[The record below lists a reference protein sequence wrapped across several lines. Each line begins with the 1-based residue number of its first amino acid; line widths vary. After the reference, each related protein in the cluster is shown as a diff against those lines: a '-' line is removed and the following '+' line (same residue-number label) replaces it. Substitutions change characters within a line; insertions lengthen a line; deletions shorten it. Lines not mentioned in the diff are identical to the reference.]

1 MRLPSIRP
9 STALDP
15 DFFSS
20 LLFFTTPLTTP
31 FFPRSLDCLA
41 PSFERATLDLS
52 IDATADSVVSVV
64 LDIFGPIQLQM
75 PVPVPVHTKQPAHPV
90 IKKHHIDDGHSNPFS
105 SLTRSLPVAPTG
117 PPPSFGTR
125 EQWINSLPSW
135 RRTKPRRIW
144 EEDSRLVGS
153 CAEQDFSQGL
163 AVAANASVIKGA
175 HAEAC
180 IPPLFNFLQSPA
192 LHSSPIDG
200 DADDEMSSEGST
212 VSQRHSGGPWSDGS
226 PAELQQGDIK
236 MSVNPAPTASY
247 ERGAFSP
254 IFEEPSPGDNSGS
267 SPIGPAT
274 PFADFVDRAV
284 AADGYD
290 GEYGV
295 PAISTDDMPYGINKC
310 EYDYYQAQPSIIEEP
325 KEPVLASEVVTPSAS
340 VGYKK
345 LAEPLSEW
353 IANYI
358 WKTCTTEGAFPFRGT
373 PPTFARQYSRA
384 PPEYLASL
392 IHSLLLSTL
401 LQPSAIYLALW
412 YIVRLPVSFGTINI
426 NDEDVKELR
435 FRAALLGTDHGHNQE
450 MMEASAP
457 FRLAVLGCMLAN
469 KWLDDHTFSNK
480 TWHTISNV
488 PIHALNHLES
498 LALDIFGYDLS
509 ITNEHWSQW
518 LSHMMSYHLSLSTS
532 HPQPIS
538 RPSANPHS
546 IIRKAIDEIIQAPAV
561 CNFDPSHPQPVFIGL
576 EERRREKLEREQAMT
591 VELAEFDIDEGGPLR
606 EEYIPKRRVSG
617 ASSTYSN
624 GSRENDLHVS
634 SGWDRRNAQP
644 VKGLPPPAKWSPAG
658 DEPILR
664 DRNRGSAQYIAVQ
677 PPPLNAVPYHL
688 IPAYP
693 QCDVGYQGH
702 HWPTGGTYVQHA
714 PMSVAYAY
722 DMAPLRHPT
731 LPVYS
736 HPQLVLPIP
745 VSHSRS
751 HSQPYQ
757 DTTDSRNHLRSYSQS
772 QFQYRCSDIRM
783 TANEAPS
790 PPEMDGQWGMHGQ
803 AYPAPTF
810 APHHSVSYQ
819 SAWLRT

>member
-1 MRLPSIRP
+1 
-9 STALDP
+9 
-15 DFFSS
+15 
-20 LLFFTTPLTTP
+20 
-31 FFPRSLDCLA
+31 
-41 PSFERATLDLS
+41 
-52 IDATADSVVSVV
+52 
-64 LDIFGPIQLQM
+64 M

-105 SLTRSLPVAPTG
+105 SLTCSLPVAPTG

-144 EEDSRLVGS
+144 EEDSRLVGR

-310 EYDYYQAQPSIIEEP
+310 EYDYYQPQPSIIEEP
-325 KEPVLASEVVTPSAS
+325 KEPVLAPEVVTPSAS

-373 PPTFARQYSRA
+373 PYVPCSSFRLVYSRLCLD
-384 PPEYLASL
+384 PRLQGSIQGHL
-392 IHSLLLSTL
+392 LNTLLLSFIL
-401 LQPSAIYLALW
+401 CCCPPSCS
-412 YIVRLPVSFGTINI
+412 LP
-426 NDEDVKELR
+426 
-435 FRAALLGTDHGHNQE
+435 
-450 MMEASAP
+450 P
-457 FRLAVLGCMLAN
+457 F
-469 KWLDDHTFSNK
+469 T
-480 TWHTISNV
+480 
-488 PIHALNHLES
+488 
-498 LALDIFGYDLS
+498 
-509 ITNEHWSQW
+509 W
-518 LSHMMSYHLSLSTS
+518 LSG
-532 HPQPIS
+532 IS
-538 RPSANPHS
+538 
-546 IIRKAIDEIIQAPAV
+546 
-561 CNFDPSHPQPVFIGL
+561 FD
-576 EERRREKLEREQAMT
+576 
-591 VELAEFDIDEGGPLR
+591 
-606 EEYIPKRRVSG
+606 
-617 ASSTYSN
+617 
-624 GSRENDLHVS
+624 
-634 SGWDRRNAQP
+634 
-644 VKGLPPPAKWSPAG
+644 
-658 DEPILR
+658 
-664 DRNRGSAQYIAVQ
+664 
-677 PPPLNAVPYHL
+677 
-688 IPAYP
+688 
-693 QCDVGYQGH
+693 
-702 HWPTGGTYVQHA
+702 
-714 PMSVAYAY
+714 
-722 DMAPLRHPT
+722 
-731 LPVYS
+731 
-736 HPQLVLPIP
+736 
-745 VSHSRS
+745 SRS
-751 HSQPYQ
+751 HSERL
-757 DTTDSRNHLRSYSQS
+757 TSTMKTSKSFGSERL
-772 QFQYRCSDIRM
+772 F
-783 TANEAPS
+783 
-790 PPEMDGQWGMHGQ
+790 
-803 AYPAPTF
+803 
-810 APHHSVSYQ
+810 
-819 SAWLRT
+819 SAQITGTIKR

>member
-1 MRLPSIRP
+1 
-9 STALDP
+9 
-15 DFFSS
+15 
-20 LLFFTTPLTTP
+20 
-31 FFPRSLDCLA
+31 
-41 PSFERATLDLS
+41 
-52 IDATADSVVSVV
+52 
-64 LDIFGPIQLQM
+64 M
-75 PVPVPVHTKQPAHPV
+75 PVPVPVHSKQPAHPV
-90 IKKHHIDDGHSNPFS
+90 IKKYHIDDGHSNPFFT
-105 SLTRSLPVAPTG
+105 LTCSLPVAPTG

-144 EEDSRLVGS
+144 EEDSRLVGR

-180 IPPLFNFLQSPA
+180 IPPLFNFIQSPA
-192 LHSSPIDG
+192 LHTSSTDG

-212 VSQRHSGGPWSDGS
+212 VSQCHSGSQWGDGS
-226 PAELQQGDIK
+226 PSARSK
-236 MSVNPAPTASY
+236 MNDPPASY

-254 IFEEPSPGDNSGS
+254 IFEEPSPEDNSGS

-295 PAISTDDMPYGINKC
+295 PAISTDDIPYGINKC
-310 EYDYYQAQPSIIEEP
+310 DYDYYQPLPSVVEEP
-325 KEPVLASEVVTPSAS
+325 KEPVLAPEVVTPSAS

-353 IANYI
+353 IANYV
-358 WKTCTTEGAFPFRGT
+358 WKTCTTESAFPFRGT
-373 PPTFARQYSRA
+373 PPTFSRQYSRA

-401 LQPSAIYLALW
+401 LQPSAIFLALW
-412 YIVRLPVSFGTINI
+412 YIVRLPVSFGTILISN
-426 NDEDVKELR
+426 EDVKELR

-488 PIHALNHLES
+488 PIHALNHLEF

-518 LSHMMSYHLSLSTS
+518 LSHVMSYHLSLSSS

-546 IIRKAIDEIIQAPAV
+546 IIRKAIDGIIQAPAV
-561 CNFDPSHPQPVFIGL
+561 CNFDPSHPQPVFMGL
-576 EERRREKLEREQAMT
+576 EERRREKLEREHAMA

-606 EEYIPKRRVSG
+606 EEYIPKRRISG
-617 ASSTYSN
+617 ASSTYST
-624 GSRENDLHVS
+624 GSRENDSHVS
-634 SGWDRRNAQP
+634 SGWDRRNVQS
-644 VKGLPPPAKWSPAG
+644 VKGLPPPAKWSPAA

-664 DRNRGSAQYIAVQ
+664 DRNRGGAQYIAVQ
-677 PPPLNAVPYHL
+677 PPRLNAVPYHL

-693 QCDVGYQGH
+693 QCHEVGYQGH
-702 HWPTGGTYVQHA
+702 HWPMGGAYVQPP
-714 PMSVAYAY
+714 PMPLAYAY
-722 DMAPLRHPT
+722 DMATLRPT
-731 LPVYS
+731 AVPVYS
-736 HPQLVLPIP
+736 HQQLVLPIP
-745 VSHSRS
+745 ISHSRS

-757 DTTDSRNHLRSYSQS
+757 DITDSHNHLRSSSQS

-783 TANEAPS
+783 TANEGSS
-790 PPEMDGQWGMHGQ
+790 PPVVDGQWGMHDQ
-803 AYPAPTF
+803 AHPASTF
-810 APHHSVSYQ
+810 APHNSVSYQ
-819 SAWLRT
+819 SVWLRT